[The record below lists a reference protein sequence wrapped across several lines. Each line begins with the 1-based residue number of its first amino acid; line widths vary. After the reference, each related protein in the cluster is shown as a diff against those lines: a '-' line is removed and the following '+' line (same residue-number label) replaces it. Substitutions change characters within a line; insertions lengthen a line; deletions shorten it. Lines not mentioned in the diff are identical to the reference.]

1 MNDRKILAYHHQF
14 DSLRLDGMARLFEV
28 VDHLRFE
35 VRGCSTGFAY
45 TEYPGTLVEFFE
57 EESRRY
63 TKRGR
68 PAKRGRPVIPMNQ
81 RPRHPDAMYAPVC
94 MTVDLADGWIRRLGF
109 PLYKLNKLWFPELSS
124 RPTYCQLYEH
134 IRALDRPR

>member
-45 TEYPGTLVEFFE
+45 TEYPGTLVDFFVDE
-57 EESRRY
+57 CRKIARRQ
-63 TKRGR
+63 RL
-68 PAKRGRPVIPMNQ
+68 VMPMNQ
-81 RPRHPDAMYAPVC
+81 RLQRPDAMYARTC
-94 MTVDLADGWIRRLGF
+94 MTVDLDDGWVRRLAF
-109 PLYKLNKLWFPELSS
+109 PLYQHNKLWFPELGS
-124 RPTYCQLYEH
+124 RPMHGAFYEH
-134 IRALDRPR
+134 IRPLQRPR